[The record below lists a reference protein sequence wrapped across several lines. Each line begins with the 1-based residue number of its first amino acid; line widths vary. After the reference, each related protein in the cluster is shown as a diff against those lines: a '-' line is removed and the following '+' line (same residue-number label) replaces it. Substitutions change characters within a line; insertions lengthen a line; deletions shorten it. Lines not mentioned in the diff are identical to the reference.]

1 MINCTNKAL
10 VVGAGAAGL
19 AAMNS
24 LKKQNI
30 PFDAVESYQE
40 LGGLWNY
47 EKSDS
52 PVSQNTHA
60 IGHKTMQTF
69 NDFPMPEH
77 YPAYPNKKQIRD
89 YLISFAKT
97 NKFYDSIQFNTSVEK
112 IEKEGKFWDV
122 TLNNGET
129 RRYGWV
135 LIASGYHSKPNMP
148 QMQGEFK
155 GEILHSKDYKKPEQ
169 LRNKNVLVVGCGQSA
184 MDILEDSA
192 IMGQKTFHSTRRG
205 FYIASKF
212 ILGFPAEKVA
222 NFPIIRNIPTQT
234 IFKFL
239 AFISPSFLILQGI
252 NLKKLNIPSDCS
264 SNGIINPVFNQVI
277 YQYYMQGD
285 ISHKS
290 NIKQLKGDHV
300 LFEDGTE
307 EKIDVIICGT
317 GFQVDFPFIDQN
329 HLNWQPKKHYPSLYL
344 HCIHPDYDNL
354 FVIGMIHPIGTHWQV
369 FEAQS
374 NLVSA
379 YIKAK
384 ENNLSLAAKI
394 DQEKSIFQAKLNK
407 EKAKNESLI
416 VDKRWYI
423 KQTENL
429 TKQLAFSA

>member
-1 MINCTNKAL
+1 MIDYTNKAL

-24 LKKQNI
+24 LKKENI

-69 NDFPMPEH
+69 ANFPMPEH

-97 NKFYDSIQFNTSVEK
+97 NKFYYSIQFNTSVEK

-148 QMQGEFK
+148 KMQGEFS

-192 IMGQKTFHSTRRG
+192 IMAKKSFHSTRRG

-222 NFPIIRNIPTQT
+222 NFPIIKLIPTQI

-239 AFISPSFLILQGI
+239 AFISPAFLIWQGI
-252 NLKKLNIPSDCS
+252 NLKKLNIPRNCS
-264 SNGIINPVFNQVI
+264 SNGVIVPVFNQVV

-285 ISHKS
+285 ITHKS
-290 NIKQLKGDHV
+290 NIKKLKGNQV

-307 EKIDVIICGT
+307 EQVDVIVYAT
-317 GFQVDFPFIDQN
+317 GFKVDFPFIDQKL
-329 HLNWQPKKHYPSLYL
+329 LNWQEKQPYPNLYL
-344 HCIHPDYDNL
+344 HCIHPNYDNL
-354 FVIGMIHPIGTHWQV
+354 FVIGMIHPIGTHWHV
-369 FEAQS
+369 FQAQS

-384 ENNLSLAAKI
+384 KNRLSLAKKI
-394 DQEKSIFQAKLNK
+394 DQEKSKFQAHLNQGK
-407 EKAKNESLI
+407 EKSQSLL
-416 VDKRWYI
+416 VDKRAYI
-423 KQTENL
+423 KQTQNL
-429 TKQLAFSA
+429 TKQFAFSA